1 MRLTLILTLALLFTA
16 CSKDNSDRYNE
27 IINETMECSYDAG
40 WSVNTLGDAIVGT
53 YEWRFVCAYGFGE
66 YSSDSDYK
74 NWTLELM
81 ADSTFILNQADSA
94 TVQGQWGLSNS
105 WLSFMLDCQPPAST
119 LWGEVLYCE
128 PYLVFYG
135 SPADGPDQLNERQ

>member
-1 MRLTLILTLALLFTA
+1 MRIHLFFGLALVLASCREDTTE
-16 CSKDNSDRYNE
+16 RHNE
-27 IINETMECSYDAG
+27 IINDTMECSYDAG

-53 YEWRFVCAYGFGE
+53 YEWRYVRTYGFGE
-66 YSSDSDYK
+66 YSSDRDFK
-74 NWTLELM
+74 NWTLELK

-94 TVQGQWGLSNS
+94 TVQGQWSLSNS

-128 PYLVFYG
+128 PYLVFYS
-135 SPADGPDQLNERQ
+135 SPADGPDHLYERQ

>member
-53 YEWRFVCAYGFGE
+53 YEWRFVRAYGFGE
-66 YSSDSDYK
+66 YSSDSDFK
-74 NWTLELM
+74 NWTLELK

-94 TVQGQWGLSNS
+94 TVQGQWSLSNS

-119 LWGEVLYCE
+119 LWGDVLYCE
-128 PYLVFYG
+128 PYLVFYS
-135 SPADGPDQLNERQ
+135 SPADGPDHLYERQ

>member
-1 MRLTLILTLALLFTA
+1 MRIHLFFGLALVLASCREDTTE
-16 CSKDNSDRYNE
+16 RHNE
-27 IINETMECSYDAG
+27 IINDTMECSYDAG

-53 YEWRFVCAYGFGE
+53 YEWRYVRTYGFGE
-66 YSSDSDYK
+66 YSSDSDFK
-74 NWTLELM
+74 NWTLELK

-94 TVQGQWGLSNS
+94 TVQGQWSLSNS

-128 PYLVFYG
+128 PYLVFYS
-135 SPADGPDQLNERQ
+135 SPADGPDHLYERQ